1 MQLEFAT
8 YFFLSA
14 VLQYGSGSTV
24 AIHVQSVSFSYKHQV
39 PSTAHR
45 IASVVCTPPIIC
57 LRSSDYLTN
66 TKQQRGSCCDF
77 CRQRQNLKERLIQAF
92 SASNG
97 NPLTSCFRGWL
108 SSPTSNSQSCFTFVL
123 QATEDSK
130 ERLEAAHNHTIGR
143 LSKAVED
150 KFRLKFSPPV
160 LAAVAKLSLNYI
172 EEAAVDIEA
181 FSRFEF
187 MKDL

>member
-1 MQLEFAT
+1 MRFFVDKDEF
-8 YFFLSA
+8 
-14 VLQYGSGSTV
+14 
-24 AIHVQSVSFSYKHQV
+24 
-39 PSTAHR
+39 
-45 IASVVCTPPIIC
+45 
-57 LRSSDYLTN
+57 
-66 TKQQRGSCCDF
+66 
-77 CRQRQNLKERLIQAF
+77 ERKADQAF

-97 NPLTSCFRGWL
+97 NPLSCFRWL
-108 SSPTSNSQSCFTFVL
+108 SSPTSNSPPCFIFVL

-150 KFRLKFSPPV
+150 KFRLSFSPPV

-187 MKDL
+187 MKIVIIVY

>member
-1 MQLEFAT
+1 MYAP
-8 YFFLSA
+8 YNFFMHFRIA
-14 VLQYGSGSTV
+14 NKHGEAAKKAAV
-24 AIHVQSVSFSYKHQV
+24 AIFV
-39 PSTAHR
+39 
-45 IASVVCTPPIIC
+45 
-57 LRSSDYLTN
+57 D
-66 TKQQRGSCCDF
+66 
-77 CRQRQNLKERLIQAF
+77 KEFERKADQAF

-97 NPLTSCFRGWL
+97 NPLSCFRWL
-108 SSPTSNSQSCFTFVL
+108 SSPTSNSPSCFTFVL

-150 KFRLKFSPPV
+150 KFRLSFSPPV

-181 FSRFEF
+181 FSRFELNIVIIF
-187 MKDL
+187 

>member
-1 MQLEFAT
+1 MGAKRQLLR
-8 YFFLSA
+8 FLS
-14 VLQYGSGSTV
+14 
-24 AIHVQSVSFSYKHQV
+24 
-39 PSTAHR
+39 
-45 IASVVCTPPIIC
+45 
-57 LRSSDYLTN
+57 
-66 TKQQRGSCCDF
+66 TKT
-77 CRQRQNLKERLIQAF
+77 NLKERLIKAF

-97 NPLTSCFRGWL
+97 NPLSCFWWL
-108 SSPTSNSQSCFTFVL
+108 SSPTSNSPSCFIFVL

-150 KFRLKFSPPV
+150 KFRLSFSPPV

-181 FSRFEF
+181 FSRHA
-187 MKDL
+187 

>member
-1 MQLEFAT
+1 MHF
-8 YFFLSA
+8 
-14 VLQYGSGSTV
+14 
-24 AIHVQSVSFSYKHQV
+24 
-39 PSTAHR
+39 R
-45 IASVVCTPPIIC
+45 IANKHEAAKRQL
-57 LRSSDYLTN
+57 LRFFVD
-66 TKQQRGSCCDF
+66 KDEF
-77 CRQRQNLKERLIQAF
+77 ERKADQAF

-97 NPLTSCFRGWL
+97 NPLSCFRWL
-108 SSPTSNSQSCFTFVL
+108 SSPTSNSPSCFIFVL

-150 KFRLKFSPPV
+150 KFRLSFSPPV

-187 MKDL
+187 MKVVIIVY

>member
-1 MQLEFAT
+1 MHFRIANKHEAAKRQLLR
-8 YFFLSA
+8 FLSTK
-14 VLQYGSGSTV
+14 G
-24 AIHVQSVSFSYKHQV
+24 
-39 PSTAHR
+39 R
-45 IASVVCTPPIIC
+45 IWKKGWS
-57 LRSSDYLTN
+57 
-66 TKQQRGSCCDF
+66 K
-77 CRQRQNLKERLIQAF
+77 AF

-97 NPLTSCFRGWL
+97 NPLSCFQWL
-108 SSPTSNSQSCFTFVL
+108 SSPTSNSPSCFIFVL

-150 KFRLKFSPPV
+150 KFRLSFSPPV

-181 FSRFEF
+181 FSRFEIHE
-187 MKDL
+187 LLW